1 MMNKPN
7 YHEMSL
13 VELKQ
18 HAKNHQPKIK
28 KYYIM
33 PRHELIQILSMN
45 ELPEEMV
52 VAKRTIEE
60 LRVEIRKLNL
70 PNINLWKLKR
80 CELVEILYP
89 STKKNYQNDYSGK
102 EHNDPQKSDRNQVG
116 VNVLK
121 DAC

>member
-1 MMNKPN
+1 
-7 YHEMSL
+7 
-13 VELKQ
+13 
-18 HAKNHQPKIK
+18 
-28 KYYIM
+28 M

-52 VAKRTIEE
+52 IAKKTIEE
-60 LRVEIRKLNL
+60 LRVEIRKLNI

-89 STKKNYQNDYSGK
+89 STKKNNQNDYSGK
-102 EHNDPQKSDRNQVG
+102 EHNDPQKSDRDQVG

-121 DAC
+121 NSS